1 MITLWCCSI
10 SLESNSQSAAA
21 ALLQRRMYE
30 HLVDFD
36 NHLDDL
42 SQDWRNLNLNQEVEE
57 KVGTVG

>member
-1 MITLWCCSI
+1 
-10 SLESNSQSAAA
+10 
-21 ALLQRRMYE
+21 MYE